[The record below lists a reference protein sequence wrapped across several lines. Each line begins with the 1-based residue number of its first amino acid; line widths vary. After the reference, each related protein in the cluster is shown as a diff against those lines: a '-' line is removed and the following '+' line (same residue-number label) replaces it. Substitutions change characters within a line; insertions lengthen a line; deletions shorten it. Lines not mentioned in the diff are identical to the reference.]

1 MYSPT
6 TRLLTIL
13 ERLQSRRSV
22 TGPELAS
29 ELEVDIR
36 SIRRY
41 IASLRELGIPI
52 DGESGRAGSYR
63 LRPGYRLPPV
73 MFTNPEMIAV
83 MLGLV
88 AVRDLGL
95 TEAVGAESAI
105 EKVERVLP
113 ESLRSQ
119 SQAIQN
125 ALTFSVRTDKARVRD
140 TILAN
145 VSMAAYEQ
153 RRLWMDYGALNGQ
166 STQRTVDIYGV
177 TFHGGAWY
185 AVGYCHL
192 RDDKRTFR
200 LDRMYHVRVLEEKFE
215 RPANF
220 DAKAFL
226 YASLAK
232 APGVHDAVI
241 LIHAPLEE
249 VQRHVPRDMGTLTQV
264 DGATRWICQ
273 VADLEWMARVLASTE
288 LPLQVEAPVELR
300 ETLATMARRI
310 ATMISVDSRQ
320 PVA

>member
-1 MYSPT
+1 VYSPT

-13 ERLQSRRSV
+13 ERLQSRKSV

-113 ESLRSQ
+113 ETLRSQ

-153 RRLWMDYGALNGQ
+153 RQLWMDYGASTGE
-166 STQRTVDIYGV
+166 STQRTVDVYGV

-185 AVGYCHL
+185 AVGHCHL
-192 RDDKRTFR
+192 RNDKRTFR
-200 LDRMYHVRVLEEKFE
+200 LDRMYHVRLLESTYV
-215 RPANF
+215 RPADF
-220 DAKAFL
+220 DAMAYL
-226 YASLAK
+226 HASLAQS
-232 APGVHDAVI
+232 PGIHTCVI
-241 LIHAPLEE
+241 SIEGAYDDILE
-249 VQRHVPRDMGTLTQV
+249 RTPRNMGSLTETD
-264 DGATRWICQ
+264 DGAKWECR
-273 VADLEWMARVLASTE
+273 VSDLDWMARVLASLE
-288 LPLQVEAPVELR
+288 LPVRVLEPHELR
-300 ETLATMARRI
+300 MSLVQMARRI
-310 ATMISVDSRQ
+310 DAMIAPEAQLR
-320 PVA
+320 A

>member
-113 ESLRSQ
+113 ETLKSQ

-125 ALTFSVRTDKARVRD
+125 ALSFAVRTDKARVRD
-140 TILAN
+140 SVLAN

-153 RRLWMDYGALNGQ
+153 RQLWMDYGASSGE
-166 STQRTVDIYGV
+166 STQRVVDVYGV
-177 TFHGGAWY
+177 TFHYGAWY
-185 AVGYCHL
+185 AVGHCHL

-200 LDRMYHVRVLEEKFE
+200 LDRMYHVRLLDTRYE
-215 RPANF
+215 RPGDF
-220 DAKAFL
+220 DHMAFL

-232 APGVHDAVI
+232 SPGVFDGKI
-241 LIHAPLEE
+241 LIQGPQDEIRSRL
-249 VQRHVPRDMGTLTQV
+249 PRDMGTVTPQGDWV
-264 DGATRWICQ
+264 VWSCRFS
-273 VADLEWMARVLASTE
+273 DLEWMGRVLTSIDF
-288 LPLQVEAPVELR
+288 PLKVVAPEDLR
-300 ETLATMARRI
+300 RTLADMSRRI
-310 ATMISVDSRQ
+310 SAMI
-320 PVA
+320 ANA

>member
-1 MYSPT
+1 
-6 TRLLTIL
+6 LTIL

-22 TGPELAS
+22 SGPELAR

-52 DGESGRAGSYR
+52 DGESGRTGSYR

-105 EKVERVLP
+105 EKIERVLP
-113 ESLRSQ
+113 ESLRAQ

-125 ALTFSVRTDKARVRD
+125 ALTFSVRTDRARVRD

-145 VSMAAYEQ
+145 VSMAAYENRQ
-153 RRLWMDYGALNGQ
+153 LWMDYGAGSGE

-177 TFHGGAWY
+177 TFLGGAWY
-185 AVGYCHL
+185 AVGHCHL
-192 RDDKRTFR
+192 RNDRRTFR
-200 LDRMYHVRVLEEKFE
+200 LDRMYHVRILETTFN
-215 RPANF
+215 RPTSF
-220 DAKAFL
+220 DAMAYL
-226 YASLAK
+226 HASLAK
-232 APGVHDAVI
+232 APGIHDTVI
-241 LIHAPLEE
+241 LIDGPIDEIRA
-249 VQRHVPRDMGTLTQV
+249 QAPRDMGAFSQ
-264 DGATRWICQ
+264 DGDRVRWDCRFSD
-273 VADLEWMARVLASTE
+273 AEWMARVLTSIE
-288 LPLQVEAPVELR
+288 FPIYVVSPDILR
-300 ETLATMARRI
+300 TTLSEMSRRI
-310 ATMISVDSRQ
+310 ARMIE
-320 PVA
+320 A